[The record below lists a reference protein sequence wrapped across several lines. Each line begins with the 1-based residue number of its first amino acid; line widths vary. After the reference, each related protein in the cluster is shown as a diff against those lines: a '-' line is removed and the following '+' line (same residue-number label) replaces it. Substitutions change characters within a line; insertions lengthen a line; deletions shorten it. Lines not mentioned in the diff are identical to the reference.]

1 MADIAVHLTAVAP
14 LPMREALKRIPSS
27 LDNQACEDG

>member
-14 LPMREALKRIPSS
+14 LPMRRGARKDTVVVR
-27 LDNQACEDG
+27 

>member
-14 LPMREALKRIPSS
+14 LPMRRGARKDTVVLT
-27 LDNQACEDG
+27 